1 MGKFFH
7 PLLIEINVS
16 CNLFPRTE
24 AHMDHTMGTKS
35 IIYIVAESWPESFSV
50 DDLYEKKF
58 RIISLYINMA
68 FKRVLVL

>member
-1 MGKFFH
+1 
-7 PLLIEINVS
+7 
-16 CNLFPRTE
+16 
-24 AHMDHTMGTKS
+24 MDHTMGTKS